1 MYRIDTS
8 KGYSQV
14 RSGQIGYPVAAKSL
28 FNIGIYPRICTIS
41 TMQLEIPDMR
51 SRT

>member
-14 RSGQIGYPVAAKSL
+14 RSGQIGCPVTAKSL
-28 FNIGIYPRICTIS
+28 FNMGIYQQECTIS
-41 TMQLEIPDMR
+41 TMQLEIPEMR
-51 SRT
+51 PRT